1 MTFGPWIRR
10 TGFWSLDAL
19 RGRPIRRH
27 YDDVAA
33 RMTDGR
39 PDTEALERLLEHAT
53 RTTPAYDRYAG
64 QPLDAFPVL
73 DKMTLKSDPRSYR
86 SSAYLDAPL
95 HIKKTSGS
103 TGTPM
108 VIGHDVDK
116 RRRTIAD
123 TIYFNEVAGQRVGD
137 RLMWLTSARLV
148 PIPRS
153 RRLLQNIIQIDHL
166 GLDDT
171 RMEAIVQRLHRDH
184 VNGVLSIPSTLGAL
198 ARHLERS
205 GGSGGSLGL
214 RVVISI
220 GETLDPGIKQRIEAA
235 FGCPVVDR
243 YANEENG
250 VLACTRPGG
259 DVLFLNRASYHF
271 EFLKVDSDEP
281 ASAGAPARVV
291 ITDLYSRAT
300 PMIRYDTGDL
310 AVVADPGDAAPAAL
324 LSVEG
329 RRSDV
334 IHTTRG
340 GQLSAPSVS
349 VFMVRHFPEIAR
361 YQLVQ
366 VGAKSYRLT
375 VALGDARY
383 QEADFISVLSALVGP
398 DARIEVSMVER
409 IPSLASGKHRAV
421 FGSPERLA

>member
-1 MTFGPWIRR
+1 MTFGSWIRR

-19 RGRPIRRH
+19 RGGPMRRH

-33 RMTDGR
+33 RMADGR
-39 PDTEALERLLEHAT
+39 PDADALERLLEHAT
-53 RTTPAYDRYAG
+53 RTTPAYGRYAG

-73 DKMTLKSDPRSYR
+73 DKTTLKRDPQSYR
-86 SSAYLDAPL
+86 SSAYLDARL
-95 HIKKTSGS
+95 HIKRTSGS

-137 RLMWLTSARLV
+137 RLMWIASARLV
-148 PIPRS
+148 PISSS
-153 RRLLQNIIQIDHL
+153 RQLLQNIVQIDHL

-171 RMEAIVQRLHRDH
+171 RMEAIVQRLRRDH
-184 VNGVLSIPSTLGAL
+184 VNGVLAIPSTLAAL
-198 ARHLERS
+198 TRHMERS
-205 GGSGGSLGL
+205 GGCGGGLGL

-220 GETLDPGIKQRIEAA
+220 GETLDPGIRQRIAAA
-235 FGCPVVDR
+235 FGCPVVNR

-271 EFLKVDSDEP
+271 EFLDLESDEP
-281 ASAGAPARVV
+281 ARAGAPARVV
-291 ITDLYSRAT
+291 ITDLFNRAT

-329 RRSDV
+329 RHSDV
-334 IHTTRG
+334 IYTTRG

-349 VFMVRHFPEIAR
+349 VFMVRHFPEIAQ

-366 VGAKSYRLT
+366 IDVTSYRLT
-375 VALGDARY
+375 VALGDASY
-383 QEADFISVLSALVGP
+383 QEADFASVLMALMGP

-421 FGSPERLA
+421 FRSPDRLD

>member
-1 MTFGPWIRR
+1 MTFGSCVRR
-10 TGFWSLDAL
+10 TGFWSLDTL

-27 YDDVAA
+27 YDDVSA

-39 PDTEALERLLEHAT
+39 PDTDVLERLLEHAT
-53 RTTPAYDRYAG
+53 RTTPAYARLAG

-73 DKMTLKSDPRSYR
+73 DKMTLKSDPQSYR
-86 SSAYLDAPL
+86 SSAYLDAGL

-103 TGTPM
+103 TGIPM

-123 TIYFNEVAGQRVGD
+123 TIYFNELAGQHVGD
-137 RLMWLTSARLV
+137 RLMWLASARLA

-153 RRLLQNIIQIDHL
+153 RQLLQNIIQVDHL

-171 RMEAIVQRLHRDH
+171 RMEAIAQRLHRDD
-184 VNGVLSIPSTLGAL
+184 VNGLLAIPSTLAAL
-198 ARHLERS
+198 ARYLERAGDS
-205 GGSGGSLGL
+205 GGGFGL

-220 GETLDPGIKQRIEAA
+220 GETLDPGIKQRIEAG

-243 YANEENG
+243 YGNEENG

-259 DVLFLNRASYHF
+259 DVLYLNRASYHF
-271 EFLKVDSDEP
+271 EFLKVESDEP

-310 AVVADPGDAAPAAL
+310 AVVADPGEAAPTAL

-349 VFMVRHFPEIAR
+349 AFMVRHFPEIAQ

-366 VGAKSYRLT
+366 VDAKSYRLI
-375 VALGDARY
+375 VALGDERY
-383 QEADFISVLSALVGP
+383 REAGFISVLPELVGP
-398 DARIEVSMVER
+398 NAHIEVSMVER

-421 FGSPERLA
+421 YRSSESLV

>member
-19 RGRPIRRH
+19 RGSPIRHH
-27 YDDVAA
+27 YEDVVA
-33 RMTDGR
+33 RMAEGP
-39 PDTEALERLLEHAT
+39 PDTDALERLLEHAT

-123 TIYFNEVAGQRVGD
+123 TIYFNEAAGQRVGD
-137 RLMWLTSARLV
+137 RLMWLASARLV

-153 RRLLQNIIQIDHL
+153 RRLLQNIIQVDRV
-166 GLDDT
+166 GLDET
-171 RMEAIVQRLHRDH
+171 RTRALVQRLRRDH
-184 VNGVLSIPSTLGAL
+184 VNGVLANPSTLGAL
-198 ARHLERS
+198 ARHVERA
-205 GGSGGSLGL
+205 GGSGGGFGL

-220 GETLDPGIKQRIEAA
+220 GETLDPGIKQRIAAA

-243 YANEENG
+243 YGNEENG

-271 EFLKVDSDEP
+271 EFLKLESDEP
-281 ASAGAPARVV
+281 AGAGAPARVV

-300 PMIRYDTGDL
+300 PMIRHDTGDL
-310 AVVADPGDAAPAAL
+310 AVVADPGDAGPAAL

-349 VFMVRHFPEIAR
+349 AFMVRHFPEIVQ

-366 VGAKSYRLT
+366 VGVTRYRLT
-375 VALGDARY
+375 VALGDAIY
-383 QEADFISVLSALVGP
+383 HGPDFTSALTALVGP

-421 FGSPERLA
+421 FRSPERLA